1 MQIPKDQILIGIS
14 SHRDYYRI
22 TLPKLVPQLLASG
35 VKTDQLYVALS
46 GYDAKRESS
55 FLDIPVH
62 EVDHNSFEFTALI
75 EMLGKSKPPYVFLL
89 HDTCEVGNDFLTSI
103 SHADTKQTE
112 FMSVDPVGYS
122 NMGLFQSDFIDSIHV
137 YLESLRNTTK
147 IRAMMAEK
155 MFARLARVGYYE
167 SGVLPART
175 KATYVYGGLDHVER
189 VSQYYPASKITKHIA
204 NYDCR
209 AGSIFRP

>member
-35 VKTDQLYVALS
+35 VQTSQLYITLS

-55 FLDIPVH
+55 FLDVPVH

-75 EMLGKSKPPYVFLL
+75 EVLGKPKPPYVFLL
-89 HDTCEVGNDFLTSI
+89 HDTCEVGKDFLTSI
-103 SHADTKQTE
+103 SHVHTKQTE
-112 FMSVDPVGYS
+112 FMSVDPVGYN
-122 NMGLFQSDFIDSIHV
+122 NMGLFDV

-155 MFARLARVGYYE
+155 MFTRLAHVGYYE
-167 SGVLPART
+167 AGALPART
-175 KATYVYGGLDHVER
+175 KAAYVYGGLDRTER